1 MKDMISSVTSR
12 ILCFHL
18 SNSWFLL
25 RLPRFLGLI
34 VSRLVMFLSVS
45 FRSYYHYPLRVANEV
60 REERSEPERINDERK
75 EPYDIRTF
83 YLLPYHFLV
92 LLSRSS
98 FVCRMLPSFLH
109 YVRLSYSEE
118 RSERLTERDEPSML
132 TTEGGNDMMT
142 VNGLSHS
149 RPFSPPFLPRSGPPG
164 QGTADERDV

>member
-98 FVCRMLPSFLH
+98 FVCRMLPARSCSLRSCRSSVLPLRSR
-109 YVRLSYSEE
+109 YTVRTSSLSSSVGRPTGSGNE
-118 RSERLTERDEPSML
+118 RPARD
-132 TTEGGNDMMT
+132 TTVGRTRGG
-142 VNGLSHS
+142 
-149 RPFSPPFLPRSGPPG
+149 
-164 QGTADERDV
+164 